1 LGKKLIAKAI
11 FTSFGTRMDNARDA
25 LFAGRSALMSP
36 SGYGEIVENQEPEK
50 ILAKGNE
57 AIAMAAIDSGCLL
70 YFGYPITPQNDIPEY
85 LSKHLPALGGE
96 FIQAESEIASINL
109 LLGASATGARAMT
122 SSSSPG
128 ISLMQ
133 EGISYMAGSELPG
146 LIVNISRSGP
156 GLGGISPSQGDYFQ
170 ATRGGGHGDYRMI
183 VLAPSSVQEMYDLT
197 CLAFDLS
204 DKYRN
209 PAMIL
214 GDALIGQMKE
224 PLLRKKSVRMNLP
237 PKDWALT
244 GAKGRKANRLKS
256 LYLQDGELS
265 EHNWKLHHK
274 YEQMKKEEVSFE
286 SFLTE
291 DAKLIV
297 AAFGSMARVSK
308 TSVELARE
316 EGMKVGLLRPI
327 TLFPFPEKALDDL
340 SRRVKRF
347 LTVELNT
354 GQMVED
360 VKLSAERD
368 AQLYFYGRPP
378 GSLPSPE
385 EVLEEIKKVYEEA
398 PNAKHQIPNKF
409 Q

>member
-1 LGKKLIAKAI
+1 
-11 FTSFGTRMDNARDA
+11 MDSAQGA

-36 SGYGEIVENQEPEK
+36 FGYGEIVENQEPK
-50 ILAKGNE
+50 KLLAKGNE

-70 YFGYPITPQNDIPEY
+70 YFGYPITPQNDIPEF

-224 PLLRKKSVRMNLP
+224 PLVRRKRPKLDLP

-244 GAKGRKANRLKS
+244 GAKGRKPNRLKS
-256 LYLQDGELS
+256 LYLQEGELS
-265 EHNWKLHHK
+265 EHNWKLYHK
-274 YEQMKKEEVSFE
+274 YEQMKKEEVCFE

-327 TLFPFPEKALDDL
+327 TLFPFPEKAFDDL
-340 SRRVKRF
+340 SRRVKLF

-360 VKLSAERD
+360 VKLSVERD
-368 AQLYFYGRPP
+368 GQVNFYGRPP

-385 EVLEEIKKVYEEA
+385 EVLEEIRKYY
-398 PNAKHQIPNKF
+398 H
-409 Q
+409 

>member
-1 LGKKLIAKAI
+1 MDPHSEKL
-11 FTSFGTRMDNARDA
+11 F
-25 LFAGRSALMSP
+25 
-36 SGYGEIVENQEPEK
+36 V
-50 ILAKGNE
+50 KGNE
-57 AIAMAAIDSGCLL
+57 AIAMAAIDSSCLL

-85 LSKHLPALGGE
+85 LSKHLPPLGGE

-133 EGISYMAGSELPG
+133 EGISYMAGSELPA

-183 VLAPSSVQEMYDLT
+183 VLAPSTIQEMYDLT
-197 CLAFDLS
+197 CLAFDLA

-224 PLLRKKSVRMNLP
+224 PLVRNKPKSVELP
-237 PKDWALT
+237 PKTWALT
-244 GAKGRKANRLKS
+244 GAEGRKPNRIKS

-265 EHNWKLHHK
+265 EHNWKLHQK
-274 YEQMKKEEVSFE
+274 YEQMKQEEVSFE
-286 SFLTE
+286 TLFTD
-291 DAKLIV
+291 DAKLVIS
-297 AAFGSMARVSK
+297 AFGSMARVSR
-308 TSVELARE
+308 TSVDLARE
-316 EGMKVGLLRPI
+316 EGMKVGLFRPI
-327 TLFPFPEKALDDL
+327 TLFPFPEKALYDV
-340 SRRVKRF
+340 SQKVKSF

-360 VKLSAERD
+360 VRLSVERD
-368 AQLYFYGRPP
+368 AEVHFYGRPP

-385 EVLEEIKKVYEEA
+385 DILEEVKKYYG
-398 PNAKHQIPNKF
+398 
-409 Q
+409 

>member
-1 LGKKLIAKAI
+1 LGKILIARGI
-11 FTSFGTRMDNARDA
+11 FMSFGIRADNARGA
-25 LFAGRSALMSP
+25 LFVGRSALMSP
-36 SGYGEIVENQEPEK
+36 FGYGESVENQEPEK

-133 EGISYMAGSELPG
+133 EGISYLAGSELPG

-224 PLLRKKSVRMNLP
+224 PLVRRKPATINLP

-244 GAKGRKANRLKS
+244 GAKGRKPNRLKS

-265 EHNWKLHHK
+265 DHNWKLHQK

-286 SFLTE
+286 NFLTE
-291 DAKLIV
+291 DARLVV

-308 TSVELARE
+308 TSVELARK
-316 EGMKVGLLRPI
+316 EGMNVGLLRPI
-327 TLFPFPEKALDDL
+327 TLFPFPEKAFDDL

-360 VKLSAERD
+360 VKLSVERD
-368 AQLYFYGRPP
+368 AQVYFYGRPP

-385 EVLEEIKKVYEEA
+385 EVLEEIRKYY
-398 PNAKHQIPNKF
+398 
-409 Q
+409 

>member
-1 LGKKLIAKAI
+1 MDQQCEKL
-11 FTSFGTRMDNARDA
+11 F
-25 LFAGRSALMSP
+25 
-36 SGYGEIVENQEPEK
+36 
-50 ILAKGNE
+50 AKGNE

-85 LSKHLPALGGE
+85 LSKHLPPLGGE

-109 LLGASATGARAMT
+109 LLGAASTGARAMT

-183 VLAPSSVQEMYDLT
+183 VLAPSTVQEMYDLT
-197 CLAFDLS
+197 CLAFDLA

-224 PLLRKKSVRMNLP
+224 PLLRKKPQGVELP

-244 GAKGRKANRLKS
+244 GATGRRPNRLKS

-265 EHNWKLHHK
+265 EHNWKLHQK
-274 YEQMKKEEVSFE
+274 YERLKREEVRFE
-286 SFLTE
+286 TYETE
-291 DAKLIV
+291 DAELVI
-297 AAFGSMARVSK
+297 AAFGSMARVSR
-308 TSVELARE
+308 TTVDMARE
-316 EGMKVGLLRPI
+316 EGLKIGLFRPI
-327 TLFPFPEKALDDL
+327 TLFPYPDKALYEL
-340 SRRVKRF
+340 SQKVKTF

-360 VKLSAERD
+360 VRLSVERD
-368 AQLYFYGRPP
+368 AQVHFYGRPP

-385 EVLEEIKKVYEEA
+385 DILEEVRKY
-398 PNAKHQIPNKF
+398 HG
-409 Q
+409 

>member
-1 LGKKLIAKAI
+1 
-11 FTSFGTRMDNARDA
+11 
-25 LFAGRSALMSP
+25 MSP
-36 SGYGEIVENQEPEK
+36 FECGGQAVNQKPEK
-50 ILAKGNE
+50 LLAKGNE
-57 AIAMAAIDSGCLL
+57 AIAMAAIDSGCRL

-183 VLAPSSVQEMYDLT
+183 VLAPFTIQEMYDLT

-224 PLLRKKSVRMNLP
+224 PLIRRRCKKMDLP

-244 GAKGRKANRLKS
+244 GAQGRKPNRLKS

-265 EHNWKLHHK
+265 EHNWKLHQK
-274 YEQMKKEEVSFE
+274 YEQMKEKEVRFE
-286 SFLTE
+286 TFLTE
-291 DAKLIV
+291 DAKLIIS
-297 AAFGSMARVSK
+297 AFGSMARVSK
-308 TSVELARE
+308 TSAELARE
-316 EGMKVGLLRPI
+316 EGMKVGLFRPI
-327 TLFPFPEKALDDL
+327 TLFPYPDKALYNL
-340 SRRVKRF
+340 SQQVKLF

-360 VKLSAERD
+360 VRLSVGRD
-368 AQLYFYGRPP
+368 AQVHFYGRPP

-385 EVLEEIKKVYEEA
+385 EVLEEIRKVYRD
-398 PNAKHQIPNKF
+398 
-409 Q
+409 